1 MVFDIESKYNLVIF
15 STFAKRETTRRR
27 QEHQSNMPH
36 ADALRKFNQSQ
47 QIYPFQNKRSSD
59 NFVLG
64 LLLTVCALL
73 VTERYT
79 KHTLTFEWWKNSLP
93 TFVTPID
100 HLRRPNSMK

>member
-1 MVFDIESKYNLVIF
+1 MVFDTESKYNLVIF

-47 QIYPFQNKRSSD
+47 QIYPFQNKPSSD

-64 LLLTVCALL
+64 LLLTACE

-79 KHTLTFEWWKNSLP
+79 KHTLNFEWWKNSLP